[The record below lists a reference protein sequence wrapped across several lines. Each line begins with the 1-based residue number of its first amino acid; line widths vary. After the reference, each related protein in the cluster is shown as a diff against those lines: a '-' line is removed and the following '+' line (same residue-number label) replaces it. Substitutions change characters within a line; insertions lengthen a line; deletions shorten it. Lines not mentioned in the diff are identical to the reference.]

1 MPTQVSS
8 KVTVGWFII
17 LSLLAV
23 RVVSGQTPSS
33 YPKDT
38 SYVSS
43 LLRKGEL
50 LENQNAEAALTY
62 YRRAYGLSQKI
73 RFTKGYFE
81 SMRLLTFTLNNIG
94 RYDEARRIAQTAL
107 RMARQ
112 DTSKRNIG
120 LSHFALA
127 VTAWISGDWQEA
139 VHQYHR
145 AAHYMRLINHVHNQS
160 VIYNNLATIYEQQHM
175 YKQALAY
182 YNKALAIN
190 RRNPDDPRSIAID
203 YFGIAN
209 IYSRIDSLDLAKAY
223 YQKAWRLVDPRD
235 RDFLINL
242 HNNIGHLYEDQGQY
256 DSTLYHYRLGLDL
269 SRQLKNP
276 RHELHMLM
284 ATAQVQ
290 IRQSRYVPAR
300 SLLDAAYAIARR
312 ENAGLPELRN
322 IYRNYALLHE
332 GLGNYK
338 AALNWYD
345 QYITARDSLE
355 SVETKELLQSY
366 EEKIRRAEAQQKLTQ
381 KQREIERLESD
392 RNRQVLWL
400 WLAGISV
407 AAVVALA
414 VIGWLYFRQRQRAKD
429 NALVAMQ
436 REQELVAIQAELHGQ
451 QKERLRISK
460 EMHDDL
466 GASLTA
472 IGLLSEVLKTRMGA
486 GTAPEVMK
494 ISDISAD
501 MVTTM
506 NEIIWSLNTK
516 NDSLNGLIA
525 YIRSYAGEF
534 IENTTLT
541 VKIQAGEAPAD
552 VSVRGADRRNVFLT
566 VKEALNNVVKH
577 AQATQVT
584 LRIDPRDTELVIDV
598 SDNGRGFEPQ
608 EKHKLR
614 NGLTNMNN
622 RMSESG
628 GSFTITSSPAGTS
641 VTITYPYGTGGTAK
655 NTTNEVWPKPEI
667 SASIAV

>member
-1 MPTQVSS
+1 M
-8 KVTVGWFII
+8 
-17 LSLLAV
+17 SLLLG
-23 RVVSGQTPSS
+23 RMSHGQTPST
-33 YPKDT
+33 YPNDT

-43 LLRKGEL
+43 LLKKGEQ

-73 RFTKGYFE
+73 KFTRGYFE

-94 RYDEARRIAQTAL
+94 RYDEARSIAQTAL
-107 RMARQ
+107 QIAQR

-127 VTAWISGDWQEA
+127 VTAWISGDWKEA

-145 AAHYMRLINHVHNQS
+145 AAHYMRLINHVVNQS
-160 VIYNNLATIYEQQHM
+160 VVYGNLANIYEQQGM
-175 YKQALAY
+175 YKQALLY

-190 RRNPDDPRSIAID
+190 LKNPNDPRSIAIG
-203 YFGIAN
+203 YFGMAN
-209 IYSRIDSLDLAKAY
+209 IYSRVDSVQLAKAY
-223 YQKAWRLVDPRD
+223 YLKTKRLIDPND

-242 HNNIGHLYEDQGQY
+242 YNNVGHLYEQLQQY
-256 DSTLYHYRLGLDL
+256 DSTLYYYRQALQL
-269 SRQLKNP
+269 SRDLRNP
-276 RHELHMLM
+276 RHELHILM
-284 ATAQVQ
+284 AMAQTN
-290 IRQSRYVPAR
+290 ILMDKYLAAKP
-300 SLLDAAYAIARR
+300 LLDEANRIARR
-312 ENAGLPELRN
+312 EKAGLPEMRN
-322 IYRNYALLHE
+322 IYRVYALLNE
-332 GLGNYK
+332 GLKDYK
-338 AALNWYD
+338 ASLEWYNK
-345 QYITARDSLE
+345 YIGARDSLE

-366 EEKIRRAEAQQKLTQ
+366 EEKIRKAEAQQKLTQ
-381 KQREIERLESD
+381 KQREIERLESE
-392 RNRQVLWL
+392 RKRQLLWL

-407 AAVVALA
+407 LAVVGLA

-436 REQELVAIQAELHGQ
+436 REQALVAMQAELQGQ

-466 GASLTA
+466 GGSLTA
-472 IGLLSEVLKTRMGA
+472 IGLLSEVLKTRMGTS
-486 GTAPEVMK
+486 TAPEVVK

-534 IENTTLT
+534 IETTSLT
-541 VKIQAGEAPAD
+541 LKTEVSEAFAD
-552 VSVRGADRRNVFLT
+552 IIIRGADRRNIFLT

-584 LRIDPRDTELVIDV
+584 LRIDPRPTELVIEV
-598 SDNGRGFEPQ
+598 RDNGRGFVPQ

-614 NGLTNMNN
+614 NGLTNMSN

-628 GSFTITSSPAGTS
+628 GSCAITSSDGTS
-641 VTITYPYGTGGTAK
+641 VTITYPYGTGGMAK

-667 SASIAV
+667 SPSIAV